1 MEYKLRQATTL
12 KREFGIRNAKILIL
26 SVFLYSVRV
35 LLQSNIKNLIV
46 KESLIVG
53 VIIKYIILQLQT
65 KILRYV

>member
-53 VIIKYIILQLQT
+53 GNY
-65 KILRYV
+65 

>member
-46 KESLIVG
+46 KESLIGG